1 MKIYLDSQIISLHYE
16 YKSKT
21 MDNLINQ
28 LKDILINGI
37 SRKQAD
43 QWRRRW
49 FRVYAFRGQLL
60 TLKTVQ
66 ILLNNNQLTYDD
78 LCVDP
83 HCLLRFSF
91 QLYK

>member
-1 MKIYLDSQIISLHYE
+1 MHDE
-16 YKSKT
+16 YQSNA
-21 MDNLINQ
+21 MENLIDQ
-28 LKDILINGI
+28 LKMIFIDGI

-43 QWRRRW
+43 HWRRRW
-49 FRVYAFRGQLL
+49 FRVYAYRGQLL

-66 ILLNNNQLTYDD
+66 TLLDNPQLTYND
-78 LCVDP
+78 LCTDP

>member
-1 MKIYLDSQIISLHYE
+1 MIPLHHE
-16 YKSKT
+16 YPLNT
-21 MDNLINQ
+21 IENLTNQ
-28 LKDILINGI
+28 LKNIRINGI

-66 ILLNNNQLTYDD
+66 ILLDNHQLTYDD
-78 LCVDP
+78 LCADP
-83 HCLLRFSF
+83 HYLLRFSF

>member
-1 MKIYLDSQIISLHYE
+1 MIALYHE
-16 YKSKT
+16 YKSNSIE
-21 MDNLINQ
+21 NLMNQ
-28 LKDILINGI
+28 LKNILINGI

-43 QWRRRW
+43 QWRHRW

-66 ILLNNNQLTYDD
+66 ILLDNNQLTYDD
-78 LCVDP
+78 LCTDP

>member
-1 MKIYLDSQIISLHYE
+1 M
-16 YKSKT
+16 
-21 MDNLINQ
+21 NQ
-28 LKDILINGI
+28 LKHILTSGI

-66 ILLNNNQLTYDD
+66 ILLDNNQLPYDD
-78 LCVDP
+78 LCADP
-83 HCLLRFSF
+83 HCLLRLPF